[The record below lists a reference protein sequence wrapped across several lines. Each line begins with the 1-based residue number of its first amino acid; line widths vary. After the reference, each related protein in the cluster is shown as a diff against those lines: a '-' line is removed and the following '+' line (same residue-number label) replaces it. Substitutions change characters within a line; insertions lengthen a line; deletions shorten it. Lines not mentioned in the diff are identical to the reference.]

1 MEVPSQPLAVASACP
16 AAAVV
21 TMPLLALQALAVAS
35 LVVAVVVAFP
45 ALETSLEEVM
55 EATVVTEVAS
65 SAVAVTP
72 TLPPPQ
78 LQAVV
83 CPEEMMATPAVVL
96 LSPLPFKLQAPEV
109 VYKVH
114 HSEAVVDLATK
125 THLRPL
131 EAVVT
136 LKVEMVAASVEASPA
151 VPSLPSLPDLVTVL
165 AREAMV
171 VTEETVEME
180 ETAMPLR
187 LLSLPLLS
195 LPQAVDSRAQ
205 ALLPAV
211 LFLLSLL
218 DQETVS
224 VTVTA
229 LAPLVLPFRLLVPEV
244 SLAVV

>member
-1 MEVPSQPLAVASACP
+1 MVA
-16 AAAVV
+16 
-21 TMPLLALQALAVAS
+21 
-35 LVVAVVVAFP
+35 AVVVAFP
-45 ALETSLEEVM
+45 ALETSHSLEEVT

-72 TLPPPQ
+72 ILPPPQ

-83 CPEEMMATPAVVL
+83 CLEEMMATPAVML
-96 LSPLPFKLQAPEV
+96 LSLLLFKLRAPV

-114 HSEAVVDLATK
+114 PVASEAVVDLATK

-136 LKVEMVAASVEASPA
+136 LRVETVAASVEASRA
-151 VPSLPSLPDLVTVL
+151 VPSLLSLPDPVTVS

-205 ALLPAV
+205 ALLPAASS
-211 LFLLSLL
+211 LLSLL

-224 VTVTA
+224 VRVTA
-229 LAPLVLPFRLLVPEV
+229 LAPLALPFRLLAAET